1 MRRKKSFM
9 EPICTGTRSS
19 KQTNIW
25 VSKMYDSPWGPLF
38 CQCFQG
44 PFQSA
49 VYLVLNF
56 REEKTER
63 SLFKLLLTDLSQ
75 QILKLVDQLY
85 ARNIAEIAY
94 IGQQYIEIG
103 NIVNLVLTPMMGEC
117 LGDQRG
123 ERYAD
128 YCVSKHNGFGGC
140 LFMIGKAW
148 MLTK

>member
-56 REEKTER
+56 KRRKDRTIFIQTVINRLISANLKTCR
-63 SLFKLLLTDLSQ
+63 PVVRPKHCRNRLHRATVHRNWQHRQFG
-75 QILKLVDQLY
+75 VDSHDG
-85 ARNIAEIAY
+85 R
-94 IGQQYIEIG
+94 
-103 NIVNLVLTPMMGEC
+103 M
-117 LGDQRG
+117 
-123 ERYAD
+123 
-128 YCVSKHNGFGGC
+128 FGGSKGREIC
-140 LFMIGKAW
+140 RLLRF
-148 MLTK
+148 

>member
-1 MRRKKSFM
+1 
-9 EPICTGTRSS
+9 
-19 KQTNIW
+19 
-25 VSKMYDSPWGPLF
+25 MYRHEIVKADQHLGV
-38 CQCFQG
+38 QDVR
-44 PFQSA
+44 QS
-49 VYLVLNF
+49 VRTVILPMFPRTVPKCCLLNF

-140 LFMIGKAW
+140 LFMIGKA
-148 MLTK
+148 

>member
-1 MRRKKSFM
+1 M
-9 EPICTGTRSS
+9 
-19 KQTNIW
+19 
-25 VSKMYDSPWGPLF
+25 
-38 CQCFQG
+38 
-44 PFQSA
+44 
-49 VYLVLNF
+49 LNF

-140 LFMIGKAW
+140 LFMIGKA
-148 MLTK
+148 